1 MHFFAP
7 PKKCPFARTVEHL
20 FYLADAYRL
29 FARGA
34 IGYAASVGAGAPSGE
49 RDMTAIIDIAAREI
63 LDSRGNPTVEVEVT
77 LEDGSMGR
85 AAVPSGAS
93 TGAHEAVEL
102 RDGDKSRYGGKGVL
116 KAVEAVNRDIFDAIS
131 GFEAEDQVKIDET
144 LIELDG
150 TPNKARLGA
159 NAILGVSL
167 AVAKAA
173 ADASGLPLYRYVGG
187 TTARV
192 LPVPMMNIL
201 NGGVHAD
208 NPIDFQE
215 FMVLP
220 IGAPSLREAVRWGAE
235 IFHTLKS
242 QLKKA
247 GHNTNVG
254 DEGGFAPNLPSAEA
268 ALDFCMKAIE
278 SAGFK
283 AGADVAL
290 GLDCAATEFF
300 HSGAYV
306 YGGENKTR
314 SIAEQ
319 VAYLKGLSE
328 AYPIVSIEDGMS
340 EDDWD
345 GWKQLTDAIGSRVQL
360 VGDDLFVTNVTR
372 LARGI
377 KDGIANSILVKV
389 NQIGTLTETLAAVDM
404 AHRAGYTAVMSHRS
418 GETEDSTIADLA
430 VATNCGQIKTGSLAR
445 SDRNAKYNQLLR
457 IEEELGAQAK
467 YAGRGALKAG

>member
-1 MHFFAP
+1 
-7 PKKCPFARTVEHL
+7 
-20 FYLADAYRL
+20 
-29 FARGA
+29 
-34 IGYAASVGAGAPSGE
+34 
-49 RDMTAIIDIAAREI
+49 MTAIIDIAAREI

-77 LEDGSMGR
+77 LEDGSLGR

-116 KAVEAVNRDIFDAIS
+116 MAVEAVNRDIFDAIS
-131 GFEAEDQVKIDET
+131 GFEAEDQAKVDET
-144 LIELDG
+144 MIELDG
-150 TPNKARLGA
+150 TPNKSKLGA

-192 LPVPMMNIL
+192 LPVPMMNIV

-220 IGAPSLREAVRWGAE
+220 LGAPSLREAVRWGSE

-268 ALDFCMKAIE
+268 ALDFCLKAIE

-283 AGADVAL
+283 PGVDVGL

-300 HSGAYV
+300 KDGAYV
-306 YGGENKTR
+306 YGGEGKTR

-319 VAYLKGLSE
+319 VAYLKTLSE
-328 AYPIVSIEDGMS
+328 TYPIVTIEDGMS

-345 GWKQLTDAIGSRVQL
+345 GWKLLTDAIGKKVQL

-377 KDGIANSILVKV
+377 ETGTANSILVKV
-389 NQIGTLTETLAAVDM
+389 NQIGTLTETLAAVDL

-445 SDRNAKYNQLLR
+445 SDRTAKYNQLIR

-467 YAGRGALKAG
+467 YAGRAALKALG